1 MTRDRDHDG
10 VLHEAF
16 AELRREDTAH
26 APSFDAVVQRTSG
39 ATTPVPLRGG
49 ALAAGMLAAALV
61 VGLLVRRP
69 ALAPPPAAAT
79 LAWTAP
85 TDFLLRTPGIEV
97 LESVPHIAPRR
108 SLLALD
114 GAAAAM
120 EPKRRSPSP

>member
-1 MTRDRDHDG
+1 MTRDREDDG

-16 AELRREDTAH
+16 AKLRREDADH
-26 APSFDAVVQRTSG
+26 APSFGAVVERASRPLRP
-39 ATTPVPLRGG
+39 APLRGG
-49 ALAAGMLAAALV
+49 ALAALMLLASLV

-108 SLLALD
+108 SLRALD
-114 GAAAAM
+114 GAAAGM
-120 EPKRRSPSP
+120 QSNRRSPSP